1 MIWDIEDDLE
11 IKYALFV
18 FDVTDLGN
26 KCFNV
31 KRLSPMSAFNY
42 FVVNTHSRGT
52 CRRRGIS
59 WTGSTD
65 TGSCSAGSQDTS
77 RLASSGTRFA
87 SGCSV
92 GRNPEDRS
100 KILVV
105 SAGFGVISEHTGGSE
120 DIIWDGASERKQRNL
135 HNKELP
141 NIVSVQPNSLQLLF
155 WRVCNRTAYN
165 FYSGGTRI
173 KI

>member
-1 MIWDIEDDLE
+1 MNVGY
-11 IKYALFV
+11 IK
-18 FDVTDLGN
+18 T
-26 KCFNV
+26 
-31 KRLSPMSAFNY
+31 AFNY
-42 FVVNTHSRGT
+42 FLGNTHSRGT

-100 KILVV
+100 KILVIGGRF
-105 SAGFGVISEHTGGSE
+105 AVISEHAGGSE
-120 DIIWDGASERKQRNL
+120 DITRNNETEEVKGIWEICTTKNCQM
-135 HNKELP
+135 
-141 NIVSVQPNSLQLLF
+141 LL
-155 WRVCNRTAYN
+155 VCNRAAYN

-173 KI
+173 KFRSGQRNVLTETLRRSSMPIPANSNTVSLIKQLPFYLTN

>member
-1 MIWDIEDDLE
+1 M
-11 IKYALFV
+11 
-18 FDVTDLGN
+18 
-26 KCFNV
+26 NV
-31 KRLSPMSAFNY
+31 WYITSAFHY
-42 FVVNTHSRGT
+42 FVGNTHSRGT

-100 KILVV
+100 KILVI
-105 SAGFGVISEHTGGSE
+105 SGRFGVISEHTVGSE
-120 DIIWDGASERKQRNL
+120 DFIWNNETEEVKGNWQICTRNC
-135 HNKELP
+135 
-141 NIVSVQPNSLQLLF
+141 QMSL
-155 WRVCNRTAYN
+155 VCNRAAYS

-173 KI
+173 KIRPGQRNELIETLRRSSMPIPANSNTVSLSKQLPFYLTN

>member
-1 MIWDIEDDLE
+1 MNVWYIRS
-11 IKYALFV
+11 AL
-18 FDVTDLGN
+18 
-26 KCFNV
+26 
-31 KRLSPMSAFNY
+31 NY
-42 FVVNTHSRGT
+42 FVGNTHSRGT

-87 SGCSV
+87 SECSV

-100 KILVV
+100 NTLVIG
-105 SAGFGVISEHTGGSE
+105 SIFGVISEHTGDSE
-120 DIIWDGASERKQRNL
+120 DVTWNNETEEVKGIWENFTTRKCQM
-135 HNKELP
+135 
-141 NIVSVQPNSLQLLF
+141 SLM
-155 WRVCNRTAYN
+155 CNRAAYN

-173 KI
+173 KFWPGQRNELTETLRRSSMPIPSNNNTVSQIKQLPFYLTN